1 MTTAIAEYT
10 ASEAALAELRGK
22 YAAVVF
28 DVSTG
33 KGMAEAKAA
42 RAELRDYRV
51 ALEKK
56 RVEIKAPALDRCRLI
71 DSEAKRITAELSALE
86 DPIDE
91 TIKAEEERKEREKA
105 AKEQRER
112 EAMEARNRRFDE
124 IRGYP
129 LRAINATCEEIAVLI
144 AEVEAIDG
152 AEFEPQYRDAA
163 KYEAGLAVLGL
174 RAAMDRRRLEDAK
187 ADQLKR
193 DMAELERLRA
203 EQAETQRK
211 AREVEEAER
220 ACVEA
225 EEAARRAA
233 EAEELRIAEEE
244 AAAARRAEKERIA
257 AEAKRIAEERA
268 KLELEKRA
276 AADAAAKARADSIAN
291 ATLESAAI
299 EASAFLKA
307 NGFAECVVTLKLDAA
322 LSKLRKATA

>member
-10 ASEAALAELRGK
+10 PTEQALAELRGK

-28 DVSTG
+28 DVSNG

-56 RVEIKAPALDRCRLI
+56 RVEIKAPALERCRLI
-71 DSEAKRITAELSALE
+71 DTEAKRITAELSALE

-91 TIKAEEERKEREKA
+91 TIKAEEQRKEREKA
-105 AKEQRER
+105 AREQRER

-129 LRAINATCEEIAVLI
+129 LRAISATCDEIAALI
-144 AEVEAIDG
+144 AEAEAIDG
-152 AEFEPQYRDAA
+152 SEFDPQYQAAA

-187 ADQLKR
+187 AEQLQR
-193 DMAELERLRA
+193 DLAELERLRA

-211 AREVEEAER
+211 ANEAAEAER
-220 ACVEA
+220 ARQAEADAAKRAAEDAARREADAALAAERKAAADRLA
-225 EEAARRAA
+225 EEAKRVAA
-233 EAEELRIAEEE
+233 D
-244 AAAARRAEKERIA
+244 
-257 AEAKRIAEERA
+257 RA
-268 KLELEKRA
+268 KLE
-276 AADAAAKARADSIAN
+276 ADKKAAAAKARKDSIER

-299 EASAFLKA
+299 EASALLKE
-307 NGFAECVVTLKLDAA
+307 NGFGDHVVTLKLDAA
-322 LSKLRKATA
+322 LAKQIKTEKAA

>member
-1 MTTAIAEYT
+1 MTTSIAEYT
-10 ASEAALAELRGK
+10 PTEAALAELRGK

-28 DVSTG
+28 DVTTG
-33 KGMAEAKAA
+33 KGMQEAKAA

-71 DSEAKRITAELSALE
+71 DTEAKRITAELCALE

-91 TIKAEEERKEREKA
+91 TIKAEEQRKEREKA
-105 AKEQRER
+105 AREQRER

-129 LRAINATCEEIAVLI
+129 LRAINATCDEIAALI
-144 AEVEAIDG
+144 AEAEAIDG
-152 AEFEPQYRDAA
+152 AEFDPQYRDAA

-187 ADQLKR
+187 AEQLRR

-203 EQAETQRK
+203 EQAEEARK
-211 AREVEEAER
+211 RQEAADAER
-220 ACVEA
+220 ARQE
-225 EEAARRAA
+225 AA
-233 EAEELRIAEEE
+233 EAEEREREAAARRAEEE
-244 AAAARRAEKERIA
+244 AAAAARKAEEERIA
-257 AEAKRIAEERA
+257 AEARRVADERA
-268 KLELEKRA
+268 KLEREKRA
-276 AADAAAKARADSIAN
+276 AAAKARADSIAS

-299 EASAFLKA
+299 EASALLKA
-307 NGFAECVVTLKLDAA
+307 NGFAEHVVTLKLDAA
-322 LSKLRKATA
+322 LSKLRKAAA